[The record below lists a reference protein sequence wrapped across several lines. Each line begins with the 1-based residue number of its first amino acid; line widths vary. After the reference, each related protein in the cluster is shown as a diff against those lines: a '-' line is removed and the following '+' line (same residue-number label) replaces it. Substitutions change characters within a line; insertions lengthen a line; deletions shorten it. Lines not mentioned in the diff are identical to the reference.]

1 MPKRKK
7 YPKLPNGFGSIR
19 YLGSGRRNPY
29 AVHPPATERTPY
41 GFKPAKALC
50 YVDSWTKG
58 FLVLNA
64 YKAGTYTPGMEI
76 EVPDARHADTLI
88 QRLLAD
94 YNRITGLSQDEYHKF
109 SQVYQDFWDYKY
121 KSGKEYSKSSRDATI
136 KAYKN
141 CHALH
146 DKVFAKIRHA
156 DLQAVIDNCPHG
168 RASKELICTFLKQIY
183 RYAVIYDLVDK
194 NYAEY
199 IQVNAPED
207 DEHGIPFSEE
217 ELKKLWKYKDDPTVS
232 MILIMCYSG
241 FRLTAYKTLEVNLE
255 EGFFRGGIKTTSS
268 KGRIVPIHSAI
279 LPLVERRISDSGEL
293 MRNSTSAFRK
303 SMYKALDALQ
313 IDRHT
318 PHDCRHT
325 FSALCE
331 RYGVAENDR
340 KRMLGHSFGADITNQ
355 VYGHRTLDDLRTEIE
370 KIVVTNL

>member
-41 GFKPAKALC
+41 GFKPSKALC
-50 YVDSWTKG
+50 YVDSWTRG

-76 EVPDARHADTLI
+76 EVPDSKQADVLI

-94 YNRITGLSQDEYHKF
+94 YNRITGNTVDERPTF
-109 SQVYQDFWDYKY
+109 SQVYENFWKYKY
-121 KSGKEYSKSSRDATI
+121 ESGKEYSKSSKSATTA
-136 KAYKN
+136 AYKN
-141 CHALH
+141 CSSLH
-146 DKVFAKIRHA
+146 NKVFADLKHA
-156 DLQAVIDNCPHG
+156 DLQKVVDICPRG
-168 RASKELICTFLKQIY
+168 TATKEFVVTLLKQMY
-183 RYAVIYDLVDK
+183 RYAVIYELVEK
-194 NYAEY
+194 NQAAF
-199 IQVNAPED
+199 ITINDPED
-207 DEHGIPFSEE
+207 DEHGVPFSKD
-217 ELKKLWKYKDDPTVS
+217 ELELLWKNKDNETVS

-241 FRLTAYKTLEVNLE
+241 FRLTAYKKLEVNLE
-255 EGFFRGGIKTTSS
+255 EGYFKGGIKTAAS

-279 LPLVERRISDSGEL
+279 LPLVQRRISDFGEL
-293 MRNSTSAFRK
+293 MPMSPATFRQ
-303 SMYKALDALQ
+303 SMYEAQEALQ
-313 IDRHT
+313 LDRHT

-331 RYGVAENDR
+331 EYKVSENDR
-340 KRMLGHSFGADITNQ
+340 KRMLGHSFGADITNRI
-355 VYGHRTLDDLRTEIE
+355 YGHRTLDDLKKEIE